1 MDYSSCP
8 NDATFGPAVHGCNHR
23 DFDFTLKFEA
33 IFFSILPAALFIIL
47 ALARVIW
54 LFEKSVIVKGRVFQF
69 SKAVGTLVHIC
80 APDGEEITG
89 LEC

>member
-1 MDYSSCP
+1 MDYSSCS
-8 NDATFGPAVHGCNHR
+8 NDATFGPAVRGCNHR

-33 IFFSILPAALFIIL
+33 IFFSLLPAAVFIIL

-54 LFEKSVIVKGRVFQF
+54 LFKEPVIVKGRVFQF
-69 SKAVGTLVHIC
+69 SKAVGALVDIC

-89 LEC
+89 